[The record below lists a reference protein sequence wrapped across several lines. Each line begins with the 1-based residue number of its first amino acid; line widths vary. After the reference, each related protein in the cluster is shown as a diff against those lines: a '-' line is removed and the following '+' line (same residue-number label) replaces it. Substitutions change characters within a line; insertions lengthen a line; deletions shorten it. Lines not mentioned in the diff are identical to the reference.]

1 MALPEG
7 FKLEE
12 QTPEQQISLPKGFK
26 LEEPEVN
33 LPKGF
38 KLEDTPKPDELGRY
52 IARSEERGRR
62 PEDVGFFESIP
73 AAAKRGVESLGDV
86 ASGLGLAKTAL
97 TGSEEETRAKMQA
110 IKADQAKPEEKPAMT
125 VADFERIY
133 KEKGLLEAAKEAP
146 KYIVEQFLQSA
157 PQMAGPLAVGSAVG
171 ALSGPAGVVTGPL
184 AGMAAYG
191 VQQFGNFLVRQ
202 AQEKDDPQQLEIAK
216 AALTAAGTAPIGYFA
231 DRFTVGLGSVEK
243 IAGKEVLAEL
253 AKRRAAGELGAVAV
267 GKEVAKRAAIGATE
281 GVIAEAPTE
290 VLEQAAERYQAGL
303 SLTDDKAMQ
312 EYKEAFFGAAAA
324 GGGIGGVAGGAGT
337 YRGYRGELREAK
349 TTEAPAGRNAFTEA
363 TEYDNTGAIPGG
375 GKPGVSVPGEQGPAE
390 SGTEGTTTG
399 GVGRTELSTGRAAIR
414 EEELD
419 NKLTNLDKKITDT
432 RGYIKDISEIDP
444 SDERVGQAQ
453 EYLGQLETEAKAL
466 RQARTEVQTEE
477 TPTIQVAGARNIY
490 QGPQLVKNGNKVD
503 LVQDGKVTQSFEVI
517 PEKLYNAFKNNPQGL
532 ANVERQNANYEEANN
547 ALEKAHSEWQET
559 QPYSRMEKLHI
570 ADSHTFYSLLS
581 KVTSGTATP
590 DEQAQFDIAE
600 NNLKRRGPENY
611 RTSLRSEGNLEAS
624 QAKFAK
630 LQQEV
635 NGGMSSEEIARA
647 ARAVGARKP
656 EQMGLDFNAPEQT
669 QEEMTVPTKEQ
680 GLTLEKGEKLA
691 EMPAPEP
698 IEEPETARMGLV
710 GDEAAPMAPLTSF
723 FNSIKPASNIPEQAG
738 QYRAKVKNFLNDVA
752 EFLGGKSTEEV
763 SRFREEGAPEPVPA
777 KGPDV
782 SATLE
787 SGPELA
793 KRMAVMNNFLDSLS
807 LAPKE
812 REAATTNLVKELPGM
827 DVNAQTQAFQAMLR
841 IPDLNTVR
849 GIDKL
854 RAKFDEAIARYDRR
868 RTGQDETA
876 LPYSSKDTVRS
887 TDPMVE
893 RRINEVL
900 KALEATAKEQRTP
913 EEKAAITYFNA
924 WPYITAMR
932 AAAFDLAVPFSKDFA
947 GAAYKGQT
955 SESAKQFQK
964 WVEENLP
971 KQELGRF
978 EATVNEYKR
987 DIARADQAIDNMK
1000 KRKEAG
1006 PVGTIYEK
1014 MLGRA
1019 PSGKVPGVFD
1029 AGLDK
1034 APSDM
1039 KTLDPK
1045 DFYPMHPGVVDKI
1058 QQGDLNGALT
1068 LMAKDPGVQ
1077 ASNKVKF
1084 QAKLAQRLLSLD
1096 LKTTLLVDKQEN
1108 MARLLVEESNRQRR
1122 MVLQHLQSY
1131 EWGNDFLS
1139 KYGLDK
1145 APTNEQTIRDQFKA
1159 LQEIALGKSQLTR
1172 EEFEPIIG
1180 QFNKVLDSYKNA
1192 ILTLDSAG
1200 AYVDAW
1206 NTITLNSKAN
1216 GFSNGVF
1223 LHEVAHAATYYSL
1236 AEENYD
1242 SLDAHQK
1249 RAVDELKALYAHA
1262 TEQFDK
1268 HTVKGLEDGKYVV
1281 VNGQKFLY
1289 DEINYGFT
1297 DIQEFVAEAFSNWVF
1312 QDYLKTMK
1320 YRSSSVGTW
1329 NKFVQGLIKL
1339 FRLDNVLGFTL
1350 ANAEALMR
1358 PTPLFQG
1365 ASASATVAPA
1375 KIRSIISGS
1384 LPANPNFLRS
1394 STEKPYQGKPEW
1406 SMVKGTIGNF
1416 LSSVNDAARQHYL
1429 GAFTLRQ
1436 LDEII
1441 GYRIPQVR
1449 KFINGVE
1456 RMLDYRNE
1464 QLEAARDILNP
1475 WMEYQNKNPKEG
1487 EVLNSLMIDA
1497 TLLGEDPDVK
1507 PTKNKDINAAWANLS
1522 DAGKTIYRKV
1532 RNFYKTQYENYVSMI
1547 VDNKKSSLLGAG
1559 FTQAEIDAHDKIKK
1573 LNITGIKE
1581 LRKSLEKK
1589 GLAEN
1594 DIRSSIASGIREA
1607 LLKKGYT
1614 DREIDVHNQL
1624 FAIEDH
1630 FDRHKVEPYFPIR
1643 RFGRFS
1649 AQFFTGKDKEF
1660 YMFESSFAR
1669 DKFVRKY
1676 KKELKQRLG
1685 RDIDTDTELF
1695 LGNSIQDL
1703 SSKNMQDFEFL
1714 KNLKDMIQTTQG
1726 TDTTE
1731 LRENLNDAVDQ
1742 LFYLTLPDKSIRK
1755 MFLNRKGIAGM
1766 DKDML
1771 RAFAASSFHMAYQQ
1785 SRFKF
1790 SRELSDNL
1798 TAAKQFAFDK
1808 GGEEGKVD
1816 KDYVKELT
1824 ARHSLIMNPPDTGGI
1839 TGFLSGASFIWYMTS
1854 PASAITNMLGV
1865 PAVGFPVISAKF
1877 GGIKTMSAMKDY
1889 GTKFVRSGV
1898 RDAEGN
1904 LNFFSLSNDES
1915 ILSKLEREA
1924 YDKFVADGVLDITL
1938 PHDIVGLAETPSTLY
1953 KARMQKVMG
1962 WVSFPFHVTER
1973 ANREI
1978 VAMSAYKL
1986 AFEKNLANGYT
1997 EAAAQKKAIETAK
2010 DLTYKSMFDYSTLNK
2025 PRYFQHP
2032 ALKVILQF
2040 KQFSQQMT
2048 YLLARSAYESIGRNY
2063 PPIQELIAKR
2073 NEALNN
2079 NSKLSQKDQEILNE
2093 LLDIR
2098 QTILTDHRENK
2109 TGQTALTEE
2118 ELNKA
2123 TNDFIKDAKREARE
2137 RLAGTLGM
2145 TAVFAGATGLPMWWM
2160 VSGIMNAMHAAFGDD
2175 DDEWDFDNWFKN
2187 WCSSTFGG
2195 FVGDSISRG
2204 VVSQT
2209 LGANVADRLS
2219 LNDLWFRDARKSS
2232 DEVSA
2237 MQNFIFNA
2245 LGPTAGLA
2253 MSTADAVK
2261 QFNQGHFERA
2271 IETASPAAIKNFL
2284 KGARFMAEGR
2294 ATTLRGNEL
2303 VGDITAKESITQM
2316 IGFTPERLAQRQKAN
2331 IEQMTAQAEI
2341 LDRRKALMDA
2351 HFMAWDNHDSDMR
2364 QRVLEKVRAFNRQY
2378 PEEAITRELLQ
2389 ESAQT
2394 RIKQRR
2400 LANRMGGATL
2410 DPKLAHRLSKMG
2422 AYGDTEE

>member
-1 MALPEG
+1 MAREY
-7 FKLEE
+7 
-12 QTPEQQISLPKGFK
+12 TPE
-26 LEEPEVN
+26 
-33 LPKGF
+33 
-38 KLEDTPKPDELGRY
+38 ELGIQY
-52 IARSEERGRR
+52 PTDKEYTPAELGLKPTKQKEYTPEELGLGGPQRK
-62 PEDVGFFESIP
+62 PEDVGFLESIP
-73 AAAKRGVESLGDV
+73 AAAKRGIASLGDV

-97 TGSEEETRAKMQA
+97 TGTEAETKAKMEA

-133 KEKGLLEAAKEAP
+133 KEKGFLEAAKEAP

-157 PQMAGPLAVGSAVG
+157 PQMAGPLAAGAVATPFLTPVGG
-171 ALSGPAGVVTGPL
+171 ALV
-184 AGMAAYG
+184 GMGAYG

-216 AALTAAGTAPIGYFA
+216 AAITAAGTAPIGYFA

-243 IAGKEVLAEL
+243 NAGKEILAEL
-253 AKRRAAGELGAVAV
+253 AKRRAAGEVGAGVV
-267 GKEVAKRAAIGATE
+267 GKEVAKRAAVGATE

-303 SLTDDKAMQ
+303 SLTDDKALN

-337 YRGYRGELREAK
+337 YRGYRGELREARAA
-349 TTEAPAGRNAFTEA
+349 EAPAQRNAFSEA

-375 GKPGVSVPGEQGPAE
+375 GEPGVSMPGEQGGAE
-390 SGTEGTTTG
+390 RGAEGTTAG
-399 GVGRTELSTGRAAIR
+399 GMGGAELPASRTAVR

-419 NKLTNLDKKITDT
+419 NQLATLDKKITDT
-432 RGYIKDISEIDP
+432 RAYIKDISEVDP

-453 EYLGQLETEAKAL
+453 EYLGQLETEAKTL
-466 RQARTEVQTEE
+466 RQSRTELQTEE
-477 TPTIQVAGARNIY
+477 LPKI
-490 QGPQLVKNGNKVD
+490 
-503 LVQDGKVTQSFEVI
+503 EV
-517 PEKLYNAFKNNPQGL
+517 
-532 ANVERQNANYEEANN
+532 
-547 ALEKAHSEWQET
+547 
-559 QPYSRMEKLHI
+559 
-570 ADSHTFYSLLS
+570 
-581 KVTSGTATP
+581 
-590 DEQAQFDIAE
+590 
-600 NNLKRRGPENY
+600 
-611 RTSLRSEGNLEAS
+611 
-624 QAKFAK
+624 
-630 LQQEV
+630 
-635 NGGMSSEEIARA
+635 
-647 ARAVGARKP
+647 VGARKP
-656 EQMGLDFNAPEQT
+656 IPPEQAGFDFNAPAQPE
-669 QEEMTVPTKEQ
+669 EEMTVPAKKAEF
-680 GLTLEKGEKLA
+680 GLEPQEKLP
-691 EMPAPEP
+691 EMKAPEP

-723 FNSIKPASNIPEQAG
+723 FNSIKPATDNPVQAT
-738 QYRAKVKNFLNDVA
+738 QYSAKVKNFLNDVA

-763 SRFREEGAPEPVPA
+763 SRYKEEGAPEPIPA

-782 SATLE
+782 SVALE
-787 SGPELA
+787 PGPELA
-793 KRMAVMNNFLDSLS
+793 KRMAVMNNFLDGLS

-812 REAATTNLVKELPGM
+812 REEATTSLVKQLPGM
-827 DVNAQTQAFQAMLR
+827 DVNAQTQAFQSLLR

-868 RTGQDETA
+868 RTGQEEAA

-893 RRINEVL
+893 RRINDVL
-900 KALEATAKEQRTP
+900 KKLESIGKEQRTP

-932 AAAFDLAVPFSKDFA
+932 SAAFDLAVPFSKDFA

-955 SESAKQFQK
+955 SESAKLFQK

-971 KQELGRF
+971 QQEFRRF

-987 DIARADQAIDNMK
+987 DIVRADQAVDNMK

-1006 PVGTIYEK
+1006 PIGTIYEK

-1034 APSDM
+1034 APSEV
-1039 KTLDPK
+1039 KKLDPK
-1045 DFYPMHPGVVDKI
+1045 DFYPMHPAVVEKI
-1058 QQGDLNGALT
+1058 QQGDLKGALNILART
-1068 LMAKDPGVQ
+1068 PSPQ

-1084 QAKLAQRLLSLD
+1084 QARLAQRLLDLD
-1096 LKTTLLVDKQEN
+1096 LKTELLVDKQEDL
-1108 MARLLVEESNRQRR
+1108 ASRLVKESNAQRR
-1122 MVLQHLQSY
+1122 MMLQHFQSY
-1131 EWGNDFLS
+1131 DWGNEFLT

-1145 APTNEQTIRDQFKA
+1145 APTNEETIRQQFKS
-1159 LQEIALGKSQLTR
+1159 LQEIALGKSELTR
-1172 EEFEPIIG
+1172 EDFEPIVG
-1180 QFNKVLDSYKNA
+1180 QFNKVLEAYKNA
-1192 ILTLDSAG
+1192 VVTLDSAG
-1200 AYVDAW
+1200 AYIDAW

-1242 SLDAHQK
+1242 SLNAGQK
-1249 RAVDELKALYAHA
+1249 KAVDELKALYAHA

-1268 HTVKGLEDGKYVV
+1268 HKVNGLDDGKYVV

-1289 DEINYGFT
+1289 DEINYGFN
-1297 DIQEFVAEAFSNWVF
+1297 DIQEFVAEAYSNWVF

-1320 YRSSSVGTW
+1320 YRGTDTGIW
-1329 NKFVQGLIKL
+1329 NKFVQGVIKL
-1339 FRLDNVLGFTL
+1339 FKLDNVLGYTL
-1350 ANAEALMR
+1350 ANADALMR
-1358 PTPLFQG
+1358 PTPLFEG
-1365 ASASATVAPA
+1365 STASATVAPA

-1384 LPANPNFLRS
+1384 MPANPNFLRS
-1394 STEKPYQGKPEW
+1394 SMEKPYQGKPEW
-1406 SMVKGTIGNF
+1406 NMVKGTIGSF
-1416 LSSVNDAARQHYL
+1416 LTSVNDAARQHYL

-1441 GYRIPQVR
+1441 GHRIPQVR

-1464 QLEAARDILNP
+1464 QLEMARDILNP

-1487 EVLNSLMIDA
+1487 EKLNSLMIDA

-1507 PTKNKDINAAWANLS
+1507 PTKNKDINAAWASLS
-1522 DAGKTIYRKV
+1522 DQGKTIYRKV
-1532 RNFYKTQYENYVSMI
+1532 RDFYKKQYENYVQMI
-1547 VDNKKSSLLGAG
+1547 VDNKKASLLSAG
-1559 FTQAEIDAHDKIKK
+1559 FTETDLAAHDKIKK
-1573 LNITGIKE
+1573 MQITGIKE
-1581 LRKSLEKK
+1581 LRAKLEKK
-1589 GLAEN
+1589 DLPEA
-1594 DIRSSIASGIREA
+1594 DIRAAIATGLREA
-1607 LLKKGYT
+1607 LLKKGFT
-1614 DREIDVHNQL
+1614 DTEIDAHNQL

-1630 FDRHKVEPYFPIR
+1630 FNRHKVEPYFPIR

-1649 AQFFTGKDKEF
+1649 AQFFTGKNKEF
-1660 YMFESSFAR
+1660 YTFESSFAR
-1669 DKFVRKY
+1669 DKFVRSY

-1685 RDIDTDTELF
+1685 REVDTDTELF

-1703 SSKNMQDFEFL
+1703 SSRNMQDFEFL

-1726 TDTTE
+1726 TDTKE
-1731 LRENLNDAVDQ
+1731 LRENLDEALDQ
-1742 LFYLTLPDKSIRK
+1742 LYYLTLPDKSVRK

-1790 SRELSDNL
+1790 SRELSGHLD
-1798 TAAKQFAFDK
+1798 AARKFAFDK

-1816 KDYVKELT
+1816 KDYVKELS

-1839 TGFLSGASFIWYMTS
+1839 TGFLSGASFVWYMTS

-1877 GGIKTMSAMKDY
+1877 GGVKTMAAMKDY

-1898 RDAEGN
+1898 RDSEGN
-1904 LNFFSLSNDES
+1904 LNFFSLSNDEKT
-1915 ILSKLEREA
+1915 LSKLEREA
-1924 YDKFVADGVLDITL
+1924 YDKFVADGLLDVTL

-1986 AFEKNLANGYT
+1986 AFDKNMASGYT

-2048 YLLARSAYESIGRNY
+2048 YLLARSAYESIGKQY
-2063 PPIQELIAKR
+2063 PSIQELIAKE

-2079 NSKLSQKDQEILNE
+2079 RTKLPQKEQEMLNE
-2093 LLDIR
+2093 LRDIR
-2098 QTILTDHRENK
+2098 QTILNDHRENK
-2109 TGQTALTEE
+2109 PGQPALTEE

-2123 TNDFIKDAKREARE
+2123 TNDFIKEAKREART

-2160 VSGIMNAMHAAFGDD
+2160 VSGIMNIMHAAFGDD
-2175 DDEWDFDNWFKN
+2175 DDEWEFNNWFKN
-2187 WCSSTFGG
+2187 WCSDTFGG

-2219 LNDLWFRDARKSS
+2219 LNDLWFRDARKSQ

-2303 VGDITAKESITQM
+2303 VGDITTKEAITQM
-2316 IGFTPERLAQRQKAN
+2316 VGFTPERLAQRQKAN
-2331 IEQMTAQAEI
+2331 IEMMTAQAEI
-2341 LDRRKALMDA
+2341 LDRRKTLMDA
-2351 HFMAWDNHDSDMR
+2351 HFMAWDNHDSEMR
-2364 QRVLEKVRAFNRQY
+2364 QRVLEKVREFNRKY
-2378 PEEAITRELLQ
+2378 PEKAITRELLQ

-2422 AYGDTEE
+2422 GYGDTEE

>member
-1 MALPEG
+1 MAREY
-7 FKLEE
+7 
-12 QTPEQQISLPKGFK
+12 TPEELG
-26 LEEPEVN
+26 L
-33 LPKGF
+33 
-38 KLEDTPKPDELGRY
+38 TPVAGQKEYTPAELGLQKPDALGRY
-52 IARSEERGRR
+52 IAAPGEKETKQKEYTPEELGLGGPQRK
-62 PEDVGFFESIP
+62 PEDVGFLESIP
-73 AAAKRGVESLGDV
+73 AAAKRGIESLGDV

-97 TGSEEETRAKMQA
+97 TGTEEETRAKMQA
-110 IKADQAKPEEKPAMT
+110 IKADQNKPEEKPAMT

-133 KEKGLLEAAKEAP
+133 QEKGFLEAAKEAP

-202 AQEKDDPQQLEIAK
+202 AQEKDDPKQLEIAK

-231 DRFTVGLGSVEK
+231 DRFTAGLGSVEK

-253 AKRRAAGELGAVAV
+253 AKRRAAGEIGIGAV

-363 TEYDNTGAIPGG
+363 TEYDNTRTVPGG
-375 GKPGVSVPGEQGPAE
+375 GEPSVSVPGEQG
-390 SGTEGTTTG
+390 GTERGAEETTPGSVG
-399 GVGRTELSTGRAAIR
+399 GAELSTGRTEVR
-414 EEELD
+414 EEELN
-419 NKLTNLDKKITDT
+419 NKLEEVNKQIASTEAQLKEFVRDV
-432 RGYIKDISEIDP
+432 GPE
-444 SDERVGQAQ
+444 DERVAAAEERLTGLREQANNLQQAQ
-453 EYLGQLETEAKAL
+453 IELS
-466 RQARTEVQTEE
+466 TEE
-477 TPTIQVAGARNIY
+477 LPKI
-490 QGPQLVKNGNKVD
+490 
-503 LVQDGKVTQSFEVI
+503 EV
-517 PEKLYNAFKNNPQGL
+517 
-532 ANVERQNANYEEANN
+532 
-547 ALEKAHSEWQET
+547 
-559 QPYSRMEKLHI
+559 
-570 ADSHTFYSLLS
+570 
-581 KVTSGTATP
+581 
-590 DEQAQFDIAE
+590 
-600 NNLKRRGPENY
+600 
-611 RTSLRSEGNLEAS
+611 
-624 QAKFAK
+624 
-630 LQQEV
+630 
-635 NGGMSSEEIARA
+635 
-647 ARAVGARKP
+647 VGARKP

-669 QEEMTVPTKEQ
+669 QEEMTVPAKEQ

-710 GDEAAPMAPLTSF
+710 GDETAPMAPLTSF
-723 FNSIKPASNIPEQAG
+723 FNSIKPATDNPVQAT
-738 QYRAKVKNFLNDVA
+738 QFTAKVKNFLNDVA

-763 SRFREEGAPEPVPA
+763 SRFKEEGAPEPIPA

-782 SATLE
+782 GVALE
-787 SGPELA
+787 PGPELS

-812 REAATTNLVKELPGM
+812 KEEATTNLVKQLPGM
-827 DVNAQTQAFQAMLR
+827 DVNAQTQAFQSLLR

-854 RAKFDEAIARYDRR
+854 RAKFDEAVARYDRA
-868 RTGQDETA
+868 RTGQDQAA
-876 LPYSSKDTVRS
+876 LPYSAKDTVRS

-900 KALEATAKEQRTP
+900 KGLEATAKEQRTP

-971 KQELGRF
+971 QQELRRF

-987 DIARADQAIDNMK
+987 DMARADQAIDNMK

-1034 APSDM
+1034 RPGDVT
-1039 KTLDPK
+1039 KLDPK

-1058 QQGDLNGALT
+1058 QQGDLKGALT

-1096 LKTTLLVDKQEN
+1096 LKTKLLVDKQER
-1108 MARLLVEESNRQRR
+1108 MAILLVNEANRQRS
-1122 MVLQHLQSY
+1122 MLLQKIQSLDGGA
-1131 EWGNDFLS
+1131 ELLA
-1139 KYGLDK
+1139 KLGLNK
-1145 APTNEQTIRDQFKA
+1145 APTNEQTIRDQFNA
-1159 LQEIALGKSQLTR
+1159 LQNLNQYLSR
-1172 EEFEPIIG
+1172 EQIEPVFG
-1180 QFNKVLDSYKNA
+1180 QFSRVLEAYKNA
-1192 ILTLDSAG
+1192 VLTLDSAG
-1200 AYVDAW
+1200 AYIDAW

-1249 RAVDELKALYAHA
+1249 KAVDELKSLYAHA

-1268 HTVKGLEDGKYVV
+1268 HTVKGLEEGKYVV

-1329 NKFVQGLIKL
+1329 NKFVQGVIKL
-1339 FRLDNVLGFTL
+1339 FRLDNVLGFTI

-1358 PTPLFQG
+1358 PTPLFEG
-1365 ASASATVAPA
+1365 SSASATVAPA
-1375 KIRSIISGS
+1375 KIRSIISGN

-1406 SMVKGTIGNF
+1406 NMVKGTIGNF

-1441 GYRIPQVR
+1441 GQRIPQVR
-1449 KFINGVE
+1449 KFIIGVE

-1497 TLLGEDPDVK
+1497 TLLGEDPDIK
-1507 PTKNKDINAAWANLS
+1507 PTKNKDINNAWANLS
-1522 DAGKTIYRKV
+1522 DTGKTIYRKV
-1532 RNFYKTQYENYVSMI
+1532 RNFYKKQYDNYVGMI
-1547 VDNKKSSLLGAG
+1547 IDNKKASLLGAG
-1559 FTQAEIDAHDKIKK
+1559 FTENEIAAHDKIKK
-1573 LNITGIKE
+1573 LQITGIKE

-1589 GLAEN
+1589 GLAES
-1594 DIRSSIASGIREA
+1594 DIRASVAAGIKEA

-1624 FAIEDH
+1624 FGIEDH

-1685 RDIDTDTELF
+1685 RDIDIDTELF

-1755 MFLNRKGIAGM
+1755 MFLNRKGVAGM

-1816 KDYVKELT
+1816 KDYVKELS

-1898 RDAEGN
+1898 RDEQGN

-1915 ILSKLEREA
+1915 ILNKLEREA
-1924 YDKFVADGVLDITL
+1924 YDKFVADGVLDVTL

-1986 AFEKNLANGYT
+1986 AFEKNLASGYT
-1997 EAAAQKKAIETAK
+1997 EDAAQKKAIETAK

-2073 NEALNN
+2073 NEAMNN

-2093 LLDIR
+2093 LMDIR

-2109 TGQTALTEE
+2109 TGQPALTEE

-2187 WCSSTFGG
+2187 WCSNTFGG

-2294 ATTLRGNEL
+2294 ATTLRGDEL

-2331 IEQMTAQAEI
+2331 IEEMTAQAEI
-2341 LDRRKALMDA
+2341 KDRRKVLVDA
-2351 HFMAWDNHDSDMR
+2351 HFMAWDNHDSEMR
-2364 QRVLEKVRAFNRQY
+2364 QRVLEKIRTFNRKY

-2410 DPKLAHRLSKMG
+2410 DPKLARRLSKMG
-2422 AYGDTEE
+2422 SYGNTEE

>member
-1 MALPEG
+1 MAREY
-7 FKLEE
+7 
-12 QTPEQQISLPKGFK
+12 TPEELGLAPVAGQK
-26 LEEPEVN
+26 EY
-33 LPKGF
+33 
-38 KLEDTPKPDELGRY
+38 TPAELGLQKPDALGRY
-52 IARSEERGRR
+52 IAAPGEKETKQKEYTPEE
-62 PEDVGFFESIP
+62 
-73 AAAKRGVESLGDV
+73 LGLGPKEKEATV
-86 ASGLGLAKTAL
+86 ASQLVGGVKQAGADYATFLKSL
-97 TGSEEETRAKMQA
+97 SSQEEA
-110 IKADQAKPEEKPAMT
+110 
-125 VADFERIY
+125 
-133 KEKGLLEAAKEAP
+133 
-146 KYIVEQFLQSA
+146 
-157 PQMAGPLAVGSAVG
+157 
-171 ALSGPAGVVTGPL
+171 
-184 AGMAAYG
+184 
-191 VQQFGNFLVRQ
+191 N
-202 AQEKDDPQQLEIAK
+202 K
-216 AALTAAGTAPIGYFA
+216 AA
-231 DRFTVGLGSVEK
+231 V
-243 IAGKEVLAEL
+243 EL
-253 AKRRAAGELGAVAV
+253 AKRQEEIEKEVGHRRGLGEVGQAYEQKGILGAAGEVASQVPGAIASSGAQMGTAMAGNIAGAAAGSAIMPGLGTAIGGYA
-267 GKEVAKRAAIGATE
+267 GGFGALFPQFYAENLAEQAQHAKEEGRDVDVSRLRAAAAAT
-281 GVIAEAPTE
+281 G
-290 VLEQAAERYQAGL
+290 QAGL
-303 SLTDDKAMQ
+303 EEAGMIYAYGKSLLKGVLGSVPKTAAEKAVAQ
-312 EYKEAFFGAAAA
+312 QALVQSAESTLKSVATGAGRVALEESFVNPAQDILQRAQAGEDLFSKEAIEGYGAAVYGSLLQSPLGAAAGFHESRSA
-324 GGGIGGVAGGAGT
+324 
-337 YRGYRGELREAK
+337 RKELEAK
-349 TTEAPAGRNAFTEA
+349 GLDRYGQPLPTPPAQRNAFSEA
-363 TEYDNTGAIPGG
+363 TEYDNTRAIPGG
-375 GKPGVSVPGEQGPAE
+375 SQPGVSMPGEQGGAE
-390 SGTEGTTTG
+390 PGVEGVTDRGVGGTELPA
-399 GVGRTELSTGRAAIR
+399 GRTAVR

-419 NKLTNLDKKITDT
+419 NQLAALDKKITDT
-432 RGYIKDISEIDP
+432 RGYIKDISEVDP
-444 SDERVGQAQ
+444 SDERVAQAQ
-453 EYLGQLETEAKAL
+453 EHLGQLETEAKAL
-466 RQARTEVQTEE
+466 RQGRTELSTEE
-477 TPTIQVAGARNIY
+477 IPKIQV
-490 QGPQLVKNGNKVD
+490 
-503 LVQDGKVTQSFEVI
+503 
-517 PEKLYNAFKNNPQGL
+517 
-532 ANVERQNANYEEANN
+532 
-547 ALEKAHSEWQET
+547 
-559 QPYSRMEKLHI
+559 
-570 ADSHTFYSLLS
+570 
-581 KVTSGTATP
+581 
-590 DEQAQFDIAE
+590 
-600 NNLKRRGPENY
+600 
-611 RTSLRSEGNLEAS
+611 
-624 QAKFAK
+624 
-630 LQQEV
+630 
-635 NGGMSSEEIARA
+635 
-647 ARAVGARKP
+647 VGARKP
-656 EQMGLDFNAPEQT
+656 EQMGLDFNAPEQA
-669 QEEMTVPTKEQ
+669 QEEMTVPVKEA
-680 GLTLEKGEKLA
+680 GMKLEQEGKLP
-691 EMPAPEP
+691 EMAAPEP

-763 SRFREEGAPEPVPA
+763 SRYKEEDAPEPIPA

-782 SATLE
+782 SAALE
-787 SGPELA
+787 PGPELS

-812 REAATTNLVKELPGM
+812 REEATTNLVKQLPGM
-827 DVNAQTQAFQAMLR
+827 DVNAQTQAFQSLLR

-900 KALEATAKEQRTP
+900 KGLEATAKEERTP

-971 KQELGRF
+971 QQELRRF

-987 DIARADQAIDNMK
+987 DMARADQAIENMK

-1006 PVGTIYEK
+1006 PVGAIYEK

-1034 APSDM
+1034 RPGEVT
-1039 KTLDPK
+1039 KLDPK

-1068 LMAKDPGVQ
+1068 LMAKDPGPQ

-1084 QAKLAQRLLSLD
+1084 QARLAQRLLSLG
-1096 LKTTLLVDKQEN
+1096 LKTEILVDKQEN
-1108 MARLLVEESNRQRR
+1108 MARLFVEESNRQRR
-1122 MVLQHLQSY
+1122 MVLQHFQSY
-1131 EWGNDFLS
+1131 EWGNDFIS

-1145 APTNEQTIRDQFKA
+1145 APNNEQTIRDQFKG

-1172 EEFEPIIG
+1172 EEFEPIVG
-1180 QFNKVLDSYKNA
+1180 QFNKVLEAYKNA
-1192 ILTLDSAG
+1192 VITLDSAG

-1216 GFSNGVF
+1216 GLSNGVF

-1236 AEENYD
+1236 AKENYD

-1249 RAVDELKALYAHA
+1249 KAVDELKSLYAHA

-1329 NKFVQGLIKL
+1329 NKFVQGVIKL
-1339 FRLDNVLGFTL
+1339 FRLDNVLGFTI

-1358 PTPLFQG
+1358 PTPLFEG
-1365 ASASATVAPA
+1365 STATATVAPA
-1375 KIRSIISGS
+1375 KIRSITSGT

-1406 SMVKGTIGNF
+1406 NMVKGTIGNF

-1441 GYRIPQVR
+1441 GHRIPQVR

-1487 EVLNSLMIDA
+1487 ETLNSLMIDA
-1497 TLLGEDPDVK
+1497 TLLGEDPDIK

-1522 DAGKTIYRKV
+1522 EPGKAIYRKV
-1532 RNFYKTQYENYVSMI
+1532 RDFYKKQYDNYVGMI
-1547 VDNKKSSLLGAG
+1547 IDNKKASLLGAG
-1559 FTQAEIDAHDKIKK
+1559 FTENEIAAHDKINK
-1573 LNITGIKE
+1573 LNIPGIKE

-1589 GLAEN
+1589 GLAET
-1594 DIRSSIASGIREA
+1594 DIRSSIAAGIREY

-1614 DREIDVHNQL
+1614 DREIDAHNQL
-1624 FAIEDH
+1624 FGIEDH

-1714 KNLKDMIQTTQG
+1714 KNLKDMIQTTKG

-1755 MFLNRKGIAGM
+1755 MFLNRKGVAGM

-1808 GGEEGKVD
+1808 GAEEGKVD
-1816 KDYVKELT
+1816 KDYVKELS

-1898 RDAEGN
+1898 RDEQGN
-1904 LNFFSLSNDES
+1904 LNFFSLSNNEN

-1986 AFEKNLANGYT
+1986 AFEKNLASGYT

-2025 PRYFQHP
+2025 PRYFQDP

-2073 NEALNN
+2073 NEAMNN

-2093 LLDIR
+2093 LMDIR
-2098 QTILTDHRENK
+2098 QTILADHRENK
-2109 TGQTALTEE
+2109 TGQPPLTEE

-2175 DDEWDFDNWFKN
+2175 DDDWDFDNWFKN
-2187 WCSSTFGG
+2187 WCSNTFGG

-2219 LNDLWFRDARKSS
+2219 LNDLWFRDARKSN
-2232 DEVSA
+2232 DEVTA

-2303 VGDITAKESITQM
+2303 VGDITPKEAITQM

-2331 IEQMTAQAEI
+2331 IEMMTAQAEI

-2351 HFMAWDNHDSDMR
+2351 HFMAWDNHDSEMR

-2378 PEEAITRELLQ
+2378 PEKAITRELLQ

>member
-202 AQEKDDPQQLEIAK
+202 AQEKDDPKQLEIAK

-231 DRFTVGLGSVEK
+231 DRFTVGLGSIEK
-243 IAGKEVLAEL
+243 IAGKEVFAEL
-253 AKRRAAGELGAVAV
+253 AKRRAAGELGAGAV

-375 GKPGVSVPGEQGPAE
+375 SKPSVSVPGEQGPAE
-390 SGTEGTTTG
+390 SGTEGTTAG
-399 GVGRTELSTGRAAIR
+399 GMGGAELPAGRAAIR

-419 NKLTNLDKKITDT
+419 NKLIELRNEQGKIAAFDPNDPRIGDLEET
-432 RGYIKDISEIDP
+432 IKE
-444 SDERVGQAQ
+444 
-453 EYLGQLETEAKAL
+453 LQLERSELKTETALTPGERIERLHAQAYELNKDVINPDSGLEGAALQQRAAQVRALLAEAKRIEEEAL
-466 RQARTEVQTEE
+466 AGKEE
-477 TPTIQVAGARNIY
+477 TPTIQVAGARK
-490 QGPQLVKNGNKVD
+490 P
-503 LVQDGKVTQSFEVI
+503 I
-517 PEKLYNAFKNNPQGL
+517 P
-532 ANVERQNANYEEANN
+532 
-547 ALEKAHSEWQET
+547 S
-559 QPYSRMEKLHI
+559 
-570 ADSHTFYSLLS
+570 
-581 KVTSGTATP
+581 
-590 DEQAQFDIAE
+590 EQAGF
-600 NNLKRRGPENY
+600 
-611 RTSLRSEGNLEAS
+611 
-624 QAKFAK
+624 
-630 LQQEV
+630 
-635 NGGMSSEEIARA
+635 
-647 ARAVGARKP
+647 
-656 EQMGLDFNAPEQT
+656 DFNAPEQT
-669 QEEMTVPTKEQ
+669 QKEMTVPAKEQ
-680 GLTLEKGEKLA
+680 GLTLEKGDKLA

-782 SATLE
+782 SVALE
-787 SGPELA
+787 PGPELS
-793 KRMAVMNNFLDSLS
+793 KRMAVMNNFFDSLS

-812 REAATTNLVKELPGM
+812 RETATTSLVKQLPGM

-987 DIARADQAIDNMK
+987 DIARADQAIENMK

-1449 KFINGVE
+1449 KFISGVE

-1854 PASAITNMLGV
+1854 PASAITNMLGI

-1924 YDKFVADGVLDITL
+1924 YDKFVADGVLDVTL

-2378 PEEAITRELLQ
+2378 PEKAITRELLQ

>member
-231 DRFTVGLGSVEK
+231 DRFTVGLGSIEK

-253 AKRRAAGELGAVAV
+253 AKRRAAGELGAGAV
-267 GKEVAKRAAIGATE
+267 GKEIAKRAAIGATE

-419 NKLTNLDKKITDT
+419 NKLADLDKKITDT

-477 TPTIQVAGARNIY
+477 TPTIQVAGAR
-490 QGPQLVKNGNKVD
+490 
-503 LVQDGKVTQSFEVI
+503 
-517 PEKLYNAFKNNPQGL
+517 
-532 ANVERQNANYEEANN
+532 
-547 ALEKAHSEWQET
+547 
-559 QPYSRMEKLHI
+559 
-570 ADSHTFYSLLS
+570 
-581 KVTSGTATP
+581 
-590 DEQAQFDIAE
+590 
-600 NNLKRRGPENY
+600 
-611 RTSLRSEGNLEAS
+611 
-624 QAKFAK
+624 
-630 LQQEV
+630 
-635 NGGMSSEEIARA
+635 
-647 ARAVGARKP
+647 KP

-669 QEEMTVPTKEQ
+669 QEEMTVPAKEQ

-710 GDEAAPMAPLTSF
+710 GDKAAPMAPLTSF

-787 SGPELA
+787 PGPELS
-793 KRMAVMNNFLDSLS
+793 KRMAVMNNFFDSLS

-987 DIARADQAIDNMK
+987 DIARADQAIENMK

-1039 KTLDPK
+1039 KNLDPK

-1084 QAKLAQRLLSLD
+1084 QAKLAQRLLSLN

-1614 DREIDVHNQL
+1614 DREIDIHNQL

-1643 RFGRFS
+1643 RVGRFS

-1742 LFYLTLPDKSIRK
+1742 IFYLTLPDKSIRK

-1978 VAMSAYKL
+1978 VAMSSYKL

-2378 PEEAITRELLQ
+2378 PEKAITRELLQ

-2400 LANRMGGATL
+2400 LANRIGGATL